1 MDEEKLMELK
11 RKVDAIKTEL
21 AIKES
26 KRDDL
31 LKQVKEN
38 YGIETIA
45 AIGER
50 LDKIEKLLKTLKKR
64 KEALSLKIEEK
75 LEAYESE

>member
-1 MDEEKLMELK
+1 MDEEKLMKLK
-11 RKVDAIKTEL
+11 EKVDFIKTEL

-31 LKQVKEN
+31 LKQAKEN
-38 YGIETIA
+38 YGIETFA

-50 LDKIEKLLKTLKKR
+50 LDEIEKSLKTLKKR
-64 KEALSLKIEEK
+64 KEILTEKIEEK
-75 LEAYESE
+75 LDAYES